1 MSRFRSFGLAIAA
14 ISVLIASFGTSG
26 ASATTL
32 CKEAVKFCPVG
43 QRYEAGTKL
52 TGSVKA
58 GTHLQITTSIGT
70 VTCQSGTMTSTT
82 TNTGAE
88 PIHGTVTANS
98 YTGCTLG
105 GSPCT
110 VVSEH
115 LPWTITISA
124 FNTGNGTQKFENGG
138 FGKPR
143 KKFTCTGFG
152 FECASESE
160 DTFALTGGN
169 PAIATI
175 KQEVKVEGGPF
186 CPSSAIMEATYE
198 ITSPKPLFFSAEP

>member
-1 MSRFRSFGLAIAA
+1 MSKVRFLGLFIAVVSVLVSFG
-14 ISVLIASFGTSG
+14 ASS
-26 ASATTL
+26 ASAVTL
-32 CKEAVKFCPVG
+32 CKEAKNPCPLG
-43 QRYEAGTKL
+43 SAYGAGTKMSASL
-52 TGSVKA
+52 QTGS
-58 GTHLQITTSIGT
+58 HLQITTSLGT

-82 TNTGAE
+82 TNTGSD

-98 YTGCTLG
+98 YTGCTLN

-124 FNTGNGTQKFENGG
+124 VNTGNGTQKFEDGG
-138 FGKPR
+138 SGKPR

-152 FECASESE
+152 FECTSSSE
-160 DTFALTGGN
+160 DTFALSGGN

-175 KQEVKVEGGPF
+175 KQEVKVEGGIF
-186 CPSSAIMEATYE
+186 CPATAVFEATYE
-198 ITSPKPLFFSAEP
+198 ISSPKPLFISEKP